1 MPAARFH
8 FPSRL
13 LHFLAAGA
21 LLGLGTAC
29 AEIPPRLHAYAFRP
43 DFSTPELA
51 GQSFLVAWSDGGQVK
66 TEYLALSEAWKEE
79 VGGTLDGYILARPQ
93 LQAEVGWVSGQAW
106 RLEPVGRQ
114 ATRDGIVIWW
124 GLDPKE
130 DPLLG
135 LEMVAQNFLEF
146 EEAGSQ
152 QRRPGAYFDAPLSDY
167 YGFDGTTLWVEI
179 DDSSVRMA
187 NRLEGIRSI
196 QLGTE
201 WKIRG
206 LLAWEPPADS

>member
-13 LHFLAAGA
+13 LHFFVASV
-21 LLGLGTAC
+21 LLGLGSASC
-29 AEIPPRLHAYAFRP
+29 GIPPHLHAYAFRP

-51 GQSFLVAWSDGGQVK
+51 GRSFLVAWSDGEQVK
-66 TEYLALSEAWKEE
+66 TEYLALSEAWKAE
-79 VGGTLDGYILARPQ
+79 VGGTLDAYILARPQ
-93 LQAEVGWVSGQAW
+93 LQAEVGWASSQAW
-106 RLEPVGRQ
+106 QLEPVGRQ

-124 GLDPKE
+124 GLDPDDE
-130 DPLLG
+130 PLLG

-146 EEAGSQ
+146 EEAGPQ

-167 YGFDGTTLWVEI
+167 FGFDGSTLWVEI
-179 DDSSVRMA
+179 DDSSVRLA
-187 NRLEGIRSI
+187 SRLEGIRSI

-206 LLAWEPPADS
+206 LLAWEPPAES